1 MAKLYKNFYLL
12 SLIMMLFI
20 LGSTKVITAQSF
32 TLSPTSLIVGYAS
45 GTTNVTITN
54 TSGGVLYWHIENV
67 SGFGTWF
74 AANPI
79 IGTIHNSVGHFTI
92 SIPYRENTGVQR
104 TGSFAI
110 VNDATGES
118 QTVTITQEAA
128 PPKISASLSSV
139 NVGSSSGTVSLT
151 ISNSG
156 GGTLN
161 WTVSSSTSW
170 ITNIS
175 PRSGANNGTVTI
187 SYSQN
192 TTDARLAAI
201 TITAPGATNTPVTI
215 NMCQAAPTFTLTI
228 SADPWDYGTLYL
240 DGATSSRTITK
251 TYSYGNIA
259 GLGATPYGNVAF
271 INWTENGNIVS
282 TVNNFGYMV
291 LKNSSL
297 VANFKLIIGKEV
309 AINDQVKAASE
320 IPTEFSIKQNYP
332 NPFNPDTKIDFNIPK
347 SGNVKI
353 EIFNILSQKVRTL
366 VNQEFNAGS
375 YSATWNGRND
385 FGKQLSS
392 GTYFYSI
399 ESGTFRMIKKM
410 ILMK

>member
-1 MAKLYKNFYLL
+1 MSKLYKNFYLF
-12 SLIMMLFI
+12 SLIIVLLI
-20 LGSTKVITAQSF
+20 LGSTKVIIAQSF
-32 TLSPTSLIVGYAS
+32 TVSSTSLNVSNSS
-45 GTTNVTITN
+45 GTTSVTITN
-54 TSGGVLYWHIENV
+54 LNQGLLYWHIENV

-79 IGTIHNSVGHFTI
+79 IGTIHKTGGEFSI
-92 SIPYRENTGVQR
+92 SIPYNENAGAQR

-110 VNDATGES
+110 VNDATSES
-118 QTVTITQEAA
+118 HTITITQEAA
-128 PPKISASLSSV
+128 PPKISAILSSV
-139 NVGSSSGTVSLT
+139 NVGSSSGTVNLT

-175 PRSGANNGTVTI
+175 PRSGTNNGTVTI
-187 SYSQN
+187 SYAQN
-192 TTDARLAAI
+192 TTDARLAEI
-201 TITAPGATNTPVTI
+201 TITAPGATNTPQTI
-215 NMCQAAPTFTLTI
+215 NMCQAAPTFTLTVT
-228 SADPWDYGTLYL
+228 ADPWDYGTLYL

-251 TYSYGNIA
+251 TYSYGNVA

-271 INWTENGNIVS
+271 VNWTENGNIVS

-297 VANFKLIIGKEV
+297 VAHFKLIVGKEV
-309 AINDQVKAASE
+309 PINDQAKAASE

-353 EIFNILSQKVRTL
+353 EIFNVLSQKVRTL
-366 VNQEFNAGS
+366 VDQEFNAGS

-399 ESGTFRMIKKM
+399 ESGSFRMTKKM